1 MFYFYELISINK
13 SELSIIPLIV
23 SYPKAWVQMNPKI
36 LAFHCSFRATTI
48 IAICY
53 NKHLQTF
60 FLVIMELCTV
70 FTALF
75 LYAHAKRGSN
85 VTAAADGDTVHAIP
99 ASGSPN

>member
-36 LAFHCSFRATTI
+36 LAFHSSFRATTI

-60 FLVIMELCTV
+60 FQVIMEFV
-70 FTALF
+70 
-75 LYAHAKRGSN
+75 LYLLHFSCMPMLKGA
-85 VTAAADGDTVHAIP
+85 P
-99 ASGSPN
+99 M